1 MATHSSVTKATHRR
15 ILKAAAVLMWALM
28 GAAVSLP
35 AIAAD
40 QGPIFIGGALC
51 LTGIQAPLDNPGL
64 KGAELAVDVLNEEG
78 GLLGRKVKFVNLD
91 GKSDPVTVGNDAR
104 QLINEGAKLMVAPCD
119 FDMGGPANRAAQAAG
134 IVGISTCGSSPLHGS
149 ITLGDKQFTLSMW
162 NTTMGS
168 AAALY
173 AYDQGYRN
181 AYVITDTFI
190 SYTKTLSEYFIK
202 YFQQLGGHIIYEDK
216 YTQGAG
222 DFSAQLA
229 RMKRKIEAGEKP
241 DVIFI
246 SSYMP
251 DLAMI
256 IKTIRSANIDMPIG
270 GGDSYDDSGLFDA
283 LGKKFGNSIFF
294 VTHSWMAPGVRP
306 GMTSFLEK
314 YKAKYGEAPDTSFV
328 ATGWDTIMVMAEAV
342 KYAGSTNGDAV
353 AKALESHTYHL
364 LTGDLTW
371 SPACSGHEPSIQAP
385 IVKLE
390 SGKPQFVGWVNPKN
404 VPKPPYLIKYME
416 SHPCPGSS

>member
-1 MATHSSVTKATHRR
+1 MVRNHSRNSNFRRSFLHRVGFL
-15 ILKAAAVLMWALM
+15 IGALTAAAIAIPAWAAS
-28 GAAVSLP
+28 GN
-35 AIAAD
+35 
-40 QGPIFIGGALC
+40 PIFIGGALC

-64 KGAELAVDVLNEEG
+64 KGAELAVDILNRNG
-78 GLLGRKVKFVNLD
+78 GILGRQVKFVNLD

-104 QLINEGAKLMVAPCD
+104 QLISDGAKLIVAPCD

-134 IVGISTCGSSPLHGS
+134 VVGISTCGSSPLHGS

-173 AYDQGYRN
+173 AYNQGYRN
-181 AYVITDTFI
+181 AYVVTDTFI

-202 YFQQLGGHIIYEDK
+202 YFKQLGGHIIYEDK
-216 YTQGAG
+216 YTQGAQ

-229 RMKRKIEAGEKP
+229 RMKRKIEAGQKP

-256 IKTIRSANIDMPIG
+256 IKTIRSAGIDMPIG

-283 LGKKFGNSIFF
+283 LGKKFGSNIFF

-306 GMTSFLEK
+306 GMDAFLKE

-328 ATGWDTIMVMAEAV
+328 ATGWDSIMVMAQAV
-342 KYAGSTNGDAV
+342 KEAGSTDGAKV
-353 AKALESHTYHL
+353 AKAMETHTFHL
-364 LTGDLTW
+364 LTGDLHW
-371 SPACSGHEPSIQAP
+371 SPACSGHEPYIQAP

-390 SGKPQFVGWVNPKN
+390 DGKPQFVGWVNPKN
-404 VPKPPYLIKYME
+404 VPKPPYLIKYMK
-416 SHPCPGSS
+416 SHPCPSSS